1 MLEEAG
7 NLIGLS
13 VYAPTGIF
21 VGEVTNLVI
30 DLKNNKVDGL
40 FIESSNEAIADFGVS
55 LNVPFRWVQ
64 SVGDVI
70 ILKAFPD
77 RVHFTPKE
85 AERSLPAKRSAKTV
99 KQGRITEH

>member
-1 MLEEAG
+1 LEEAG
-7 NLIGLS
+7 NLIGLL
-13 VYAPTGIF
+13 VYRPDGIF

-40 FIESSNEAIADFGVS
+40 FIETSNEAIADHGVS

-77 RVHFTPKE
+77 HVHFSPKE
-85 AERSLPAKRSAKTV
+85 AERSLPREKGTKAV
-99 KQGRITEH
+99 KQGRSPKR